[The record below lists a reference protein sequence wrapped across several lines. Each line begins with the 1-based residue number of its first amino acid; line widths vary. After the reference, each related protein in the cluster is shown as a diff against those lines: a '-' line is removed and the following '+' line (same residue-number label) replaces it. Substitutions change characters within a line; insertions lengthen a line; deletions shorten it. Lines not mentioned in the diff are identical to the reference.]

1 LSTPTHEDRE
11 TVRAHTDRETIGED
25 GCEAE
30 AEGSLDRE
38 TIGAH
43 TDRETIQER
52 THDPSENPQFAGI
65 ENPAKSDIPGREL
78 AVLPAVPDA
87 EEREGVSLPTHST
100 RGTAPGLR
108 GCWALNKAGEPCGA
122 ARRADTD
129 YCNVHSG
136 RSAIAEDPT
145 KWARI
150 GAAASADRR
159 RRRATLRLALG
170 PTRLK
175 TPRGMLKASLYAQSE
190 AVVEAAMSPITD
202 QSASS
207 MQRHTAA
214 LALLR
219 EVEPTAHLEVS
230 APLPSDPEG
239 VDELSLSALLSLAE
253 AHGLRT
259 PSPPS

>member
-1 LSTPTHEDRE
+1 MSTPTHEDRE

-108 GCWALNKAGEPCGA
+108 GCWAVNKQGDPCGA
-122 ARRADTD
+122 ARRADSD
-129 YCNVHSG
+129 YCNAHSG
-136 RSAIAEDPT
+136 YGVASDPA
-145 KWARI
+145 KFGVI
-150 GAAASADRR
+150 GAARSGEIR

-230 APLPSDPEG
+230 APLP
-239 VDELSLSALLSLAE
+239 
-253 AHGLRT
+253 
-259 PSPPS
+259 